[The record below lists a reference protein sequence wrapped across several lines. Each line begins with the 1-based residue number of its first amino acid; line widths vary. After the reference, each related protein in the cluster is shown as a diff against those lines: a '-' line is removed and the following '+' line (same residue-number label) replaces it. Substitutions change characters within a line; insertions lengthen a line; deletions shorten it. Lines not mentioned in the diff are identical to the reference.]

1 MDNNTNTDWPGPLAT
16 GPLLRPNQRQNNN
29 NPFIIILFCCFAAL
43 HTQIE
48 SLAVSRGLTLS
59 YTATVSLYSPLPTL
73 SYKCIPPNKWR
84 FISFLTASIIQ
95 PRSFII
101 RIINILIGPI
111 NQNKKGGMCLE
122 IVDSWPSTLSPAWLC
137 SSCFLTSSEPS
148 TWQATLSEVARH
160 VGDVLP
166 FSEWR
171 VLKAAR
177 VYKSFLIS
185 EFMKTLFENFVKQL
199 GC

>member
-1 MDNNTNTDWPGPLAT
+1 MSQFPRAAWRESEASDRSGAASLWITIPTPT
-16 GPLLRPNQRQNNN
+16 GHWSSPLLRPNQRQNNN

-48 SLAVSRGLTLS
+48 SLAVSRGHC
-59 YTATVSLYSPLPTL
+59 AVSLYSPFPTS

-95 PRSFII
+95 PGSFII

-122 IVDSWPSTLSPAWLC
+122 DCWFRTQYIVSGLIMQLLLPHFLRAEHMAGHVVGGSQTCRRCFTMFRMEST
-137 SSCFLTSSEPS
+137 E
-148 TWQATLSEVARH
+148 
-160 VGDVLP
+160 
-166 FSEWR
+166 
-171 VLKAAR
+171 
-177 VYKSFLIS
+177 
-185 EFMKTLFENFVKQL
+185 

>member
-1 MDNNTNTDWPGPLAT
+1 MSQFPRAAWREGEASDRSGAASLSITIPTPTDRAT

-73 SYKCIPPNKWR
+73 SCKCIPPNKWR

-95 PRSFII
+95 PGSFII

-122 IVDSWPSTLSPAWLC
+122 DCWFRTQYIVSGLIMQLLLPHFLRAEHMAGHVVGGSQTC
-137 SSCFLTSSEPS
+137 RRCFTMFRMKSSE
-148 TWQATLSEVARH
+148 
-160 VGDVLP
+160 
-166 FSEWR
+166 
-171 VLKAAR
+171 
-177 VYKSFLIS
+177 
-185 EFMKTLFENFVKQL
+185 